1 MQINNKTA
9 VLDNTTERN
18 ENFIDNKWGNQ
29 LIDYKNYVKECIK
42 HYKKAQKGNE
52 VSLAIFPYMKVKWDA
67 LNDLLTAATKKN
79 LLTEK
84 QIKKIIK
91 IQSKIVNTSAE

>member
-1 MQINNKTA
+1 MQINKKTT
-9 VLDNTTERN
+9 VLDNTEERN
-18 ENFIDNKWGNQ
+18 ENLIDNKWGTQ
-29 LIDYKNYVKECIK
+29 LSDYKNYVKEYIK

-52 VSLAIFPYMKVKWDA
+52 VSLAIYPYMKVKWEA
-67 LNDLLTAATKKN
+67 LNDRLTAATKKN

-91 IQSKIVNTSAE
+91 IQTKIVNTCAE